1 MPTDTRKKK
10 SCAGEQEVFQV
21 YYWKKH
27 LQMPLFSPSL
37 CQSHAHLWAH
47 TVQSVWPCLLQ
58 GESVTTWGGHGV
70 EQSWALS
77 QS

>member
-1 MPTDTRKKK
+1 MSIDARKKG
-10 SCAGEQEVFQV
+10 CAGGWEVFQV
-21 YYWKKH
+21 YYWTE
-27 LQMPLFSPSL
+27 MPLSSPSL
-37 CQSHAHLWAH
+37 SLTCAHTH

-70 EQSWALS
+70 DRSWALS